1 MKKLIVNADDF
12 GLTEGVNRA
21 IVDGHKN
28 GIITSTTLMANGTAF
43 VSAVA
48 SASSVPDLGIGVHL
62 NLTQGRPVCPA
73 SQVPTIVNSEGF
85 FYPSP
90 GVLARRIL
98 SRKIRPREIENEL
111 RSQIEKIASVGIR
124 ITHLDSHK
132 HIHLLPPIFDLVIK
146 LASEYGIDCVRL
158 PIEPASGALGP
169 LQSGRSGWPRMAK
182 QYLLARALSAL
193 AACQVKKVAHAGL
206 YRPGYFF
213 GLSQTGFLNTAILQQ
228 MLRAVPDGTGEIMCH
243 PGYVDAELLNTRTR
257 LREQRQTELEA
268 LTSRSVRQLA
278 NELGIELIPYDKLPP
293 GNQAEAQKSNEP
305 LQEPVRKG

>member
-21 IVDGHKN
+21 IVDGHIN

-43 VSAVA
+43 VSAIA
-48 SASSVPDLGIGVHL
+48 SASTVPDLGIGVHL

-73 SQVPTIVNSEGF
+73 SQVPTLVNSEGF

-90 GVLARRIL
+90 GVLAGRIL
-98 SRKIRPREIENEL
+98 NRKIHPGEVENEL
-111 RSQIEKIASVGIR
+111 RTQIEKIASAGIR

-146 LASEYGIDCVRL
+146 LAREYGIDCVRL

-213 GLSQTGFLNTAILQQ
+213 GLSQTGFLNTPILEQ
-228 MLRAVPDGTGEIMCH
+228 MLRAVPDGTSEIMCH

-257 LREQRQTELEA
+257 LREQRQIELEA
-268 LTSRSVRQLA
+268 LTSSSVRQLV
-278 NELGIELIPYDKLPP
+278 NELGAHLIPYDKLPP